1 MYTHAYTHITQ
12 EPLQRLEEVVL
23 KTGATLQSLL
33 RFLVLCTRHESRKC
47 QGRAGSVTAGYN
59 ATEDAEAMRKFLC
72 EITCEPGGVKSQ
84 SGKPQEGNLSSGGR
98 HATRKRTALVPN
110 ANDNDGA
117 KKKKTIR

>member
-1 MYTHAYTHITQ
+1 MYTRTHARNTQ
-12 EPLQRLEEVVL
+12 EPLQRLEQVVL

-72 EITCEPGGVKSQ
+72 EFTCEPGGVKTRCS
-84 SGKPQEGNLSSGGR
+84 KQEGASGGGQV
-98 HATRKRTALVPN
+98 ARKRTALA
-110 ANDNDGA
+110 ANGNGVA
-117 KKKKTIR
+117 KKQRSTR

>member
-1 MYTHAYTHITQ
+1 
-12 EPLQRLEEVVL
+12 LEEVVL

-72 EITCEPGGVKSQ
+72 EFTCEPGGVKSR
-84 SGKPQEGNLSSGGR
+84 SGKPQEGALASGGGQV
-98 HATRKRTALVPN
+98 ARKRTALVPN
-110 ANDNDGA
+110 ANNGA
-117 KKKKTIR
+117 KKKKSIR